1 MPRLFIIKSQ
11 TLARKKKELPLLE
24 GIEITDVAAEG
35 NAIARVDNMVVFIPY
50 GAPGDIAD
58 IKIDRKKHSY
68 AEGHIDRLVTPSA
81 IRVEPRCEHFG
92 TCGGC
97 RWQHLPYQFQ
107 IEAKQRQVKDALDR
121 IAKIEYPGIMPI
133 LGSNSIYGYRNK
145 MEYTFS
151 NKCWL
156 TFEQMRSGE
165 EFPDRDA
172 AGFHIPGAFDK
183 VLDIKKCHLQ
193 DDLGNRLRL
202 FVKKYCKDNNLPF
215 YDLRAQHGFMRTLMI
230 RIASTGEVMV
240 VAVVGSDDVERTEA
254 MLNALNAEFPE
265 ITSLHYVI
273 NLKVNDSIADQ
284 NVIHFFGKPYIEE
297 EMEGLK
303 FRVGPKS
310 FYQTNSLQAYE
321 LYKVVRDFAG
331 LTGNELVYDLYT
343 GTGTIAN
350 FVSHSASHVIGIE
363 YVKEAI
369 DDAIINSQANGITNT
384 EFYAGDMKDV
394 LTDGFIAEHRHP
406 DVMIVDPPR
415 AGMHHD
421 VVDVILRA
429 MPKRIVYVSCNP
441 ATQARDLQLLDTAYK
456 VEAVQPVDMFPHT
469 HHVENVVRLSLR

>member
-1 MPRLFIIKSQ
+1 M
-11 TLARKKKELPLLE
+11 ARKKKELPLLE

-35 NAIARVDNMVVFIPY
+35 NAIARVDNMVVFVPY
-50 GAPGDIAD
+50 GAPGDVAD

-68 AEGHIDRLVTPSA
+68 AEGHIDRLVTPSD

-133 LGSNSIYGYRNK
+133 LGSKTIYGYRNK

-151 NKCWL
+151 NRCWL

-183 VLDIKKCHLQ
+183 VLDIKQCHLQ
-193 DDLGNRLRL
+193 DDLGNRIRL
-202 FVKKYCKDNNLPF
+202 FVKKYCKENNLPF

-240 VAVVGSDDVERTEA
+240 VAVTGSDDVAAIES
-254 MLNALNAEFPE
+254 MLNAINAEFPE

-284 NVIHFFGKPYIEE
+284 NVIHFSGKPYIEE

-310 FYQTNSLQAYE
+310 FYQTNSMQAYE
-321 LYKVVRDFAG
+321 LYKVVRDFAE
-331 LTGNELVYDLYT
+331 LKGNELVYDLYT

-350 FVSHSASHVIGIE
+350 FVSSRANHVIGIE

-369 DDAIINSQANGITNT
+369 DDAIINSEANGITNT
-384 EFYAGDMKDV
+384 EFFAGDMKDV
-394 LTDGFIAEHRHP
+394 LTDEFIAGHGQP

-415 AGMHHD
+415 AGMHQD

-429 MPKRIVYVSCNP
+429 RPGRIVYVSCNP
-441 ATQARDLQLLDTAYK
+441 ATQARDLQLLDEAYK

-469 HHVENVVRLSLR
+469 HHVENVVKLTLR

>member
-1 MPRLFIIKSQ
+1 M
-11 TLARKKKELPLLE
+11 ARKKKELPLLE

-35 NAIARVDNMVVFIPY
+35 NAIARVDNMVVFVPY
-50 GAPGDIAD
+50 GAPGDVAD

-68 AEGHIDRLVTPSA
+68 AEGHIDRLVTPSD

-133 LGSNSIYGYRNK
+133 LGSKTIYGYRNK

-151 NKCWL
+151 NRCWL

-183 VLDIKKCHLQ
+183 VLDIKQCHLQ
-193 DDLGNRLRL
+193 DDLGNRMRI
-202 FVKKYCKDNNLPF
+202 FVKKYCKENNLPF

-240 VAVVGSDDVERTEA
+240 VAVTGSDDVAAIES

-284 NVIHFFGKPYIEE
+284 NVIHFSGKPYIEE

-310 FYQTNSLQAYE
+310 FYQTNSMQAYE
-321 LYKVVRDFAG
+321 LYKVVRDFAD
-331 LTGNELVYDLYT
+331 LKGNELVYDLYT

-350 FVSHSASHVIGIE
+350 FVSSHANHVIGIE

-369 DDAIINSQANGITNT
+369 DDAIINSEANGITNT

-394 LTDGFIAEHRHP
+394 LTDEFIAGHGQP

-415 AGMHHD
+415 AGMHQD

-429 MPKRIVYVSCNP
+429 RPGRIVYVSCNP
-441 ATQARDLQLLDTAYK
+441 ATQARDLQLLDEAYK

-469 HHVENVVRLSLR
+469 HHVENVVKLTLR

>member
-1 MPRLFIIKSQ
+1 M
-11 TLARKKKELPLLE
+11 ARKKKELPLLE

-35 NAIARVDNMVVFIPY
+35 NAIARVDNMVVFVPY
-50 GAPGDIAD
+50 GAPGDVAD

-68 AEGHIDRLVTPSA
+68 AEGHIDRLVTPSD

-133 LGSNSIYGYRNK
+133 LGSKTIYGYRNK

-151 NKCWL
+151 NRCWL

-183 VLDIKKCHLQ
+183 VLDIKQCHLQ
-193 DDLGNRLRL
+193 DDLGNRIRL
-202 FVKKYCKDNNLPF
+202 FVKKYCKENNLPF

-240 VAVVGSDDVERTEA
+240 VAVTGSDDVAAIES
-254 MLNALNAEFPE
+254 MLNALNAQFPE

-284 NVIHFFGKPYIEE
+284 NVIHFSGKPYIKE

-310 FYQTNSLQAYE
+310 FYQTNSMQAYE
-321 LYKVVRDFAG
+321 LYKVVRDFAE
-331 LTGNELVYDLYT
+331 LKGNELVYDLYT

-350 FVSHSASHVIGIE
+350 FVSSRANHVIGIE

-369 DDAIINSQANGITNT
+369 DDAIINSEANGITNT

-394 LTDGFIAEHRHP
+394 LTDEFIAGHGQP

-415 AGMHHD
+415 AGMHQD

-429 MPKRIVYVSCNP
+429 RPGRIVYVSCNP
-441 ATQARDLQLLDTAYK
+441 ATQARDLQLLDEAYK

-469 HHVENVVRLSLR
+469 HHVENVVKLTLR